1 MNTDLDVLFGP
12 FCSLT
17 GGNPLE
23 AKSDKKDE
31 QRVTLDKLL
40 LKKFFYK
47 GKQTMIIHLNS
58 FKMCSVFEALRMHF
72 TSPRGIIPARQG
84 DS

>member
-17 GGNPLE
+17 GGSPLE
-23 AKSDKKDE
+23 AKSGRKNE

-40 LKKFFYK
+40 KKKFFFLK
-47 GKQTMIIHLNS
+47 ESK
-58 FKMCSVFEALRMHF
+58 
-72 TSPRGIIPARQG
+72 P
-84 DS
+84 